1 MTRAPRIDT
10 LRNRLAATRELLSM
24 VERELEDLHVLAY
37 ERARAASDAK
47 VNGGARDYA
56 LDTHGDVKAR
66 EAYHRLGDVIV
77 GGPGVV
83 GVCDLL
89 AWAAH
94 DMIRILNVGERTS
107 RNPSQRVT
115 ALELAEAIEAQS
127 NRIARGEY
135 TPVRTEEQP
144 GRKKVNRAVADLR
157 EAHDR
162 AVVQRDRLRQRLQRR
177 GDDGETR
184 RGWRSEPRDN

>member
-1 MTRAPRIDT
+1 VSRAPRIDT
-10 LRNRLAATRELLSM
+10 MRNRLAATRELLAM
-24 VERELEDLHVLAY
+24 AERQLETLHVLAY

-56 LDTHGDVKAR
+56 LDTHGDPKAR
-66 EAYHRLGDVIV
+66 EAYQRLGDVIV

-94 DMIRILNVGERTS
+94 DMIRILQVGERTS

-157 EAHDR
+157 EE
-162 AVVQRDRLRQRLQRR
+162 RDRLATRNERLTTRLQRR
-177 GDDGETR
+177 GDDGEKR